1 MSRSDQPWLIL
12 DLEHSEDDAPWV
24 EQTLVQRGLEGW
36 EVHQEFPT
44 AKWRLYFP
52 LEGQHEE
59 RLAELKSA
67 LEQSGSQITENGFI
81 RDEDWAENWKEFY
94 HPFPVGSRLVICPS
108 WESADEEMCLGRETI
123 QLDPGSAFGTG
134 YHESTRL
141 CLQLLETIESDVE
154 WSQGTLL
161 DYGTGSGILAIGALH
176 LGCGRVVASDRDPLA
191 VSVARS
197 NLEVNGFAEQRY
209 SVSQDDVPQPAADL
223 ENGRYPF
230 VVANL
235 TADIL
240 AQLSTPLAAVAQRHL
255 ILGGIVEKRAKKVV
269 DAFTRAGGKIIAQLQ
284 ENDWV
289 AYHFLFERTRERAL
303 A

>member
-12 DLEHSEDDAPWV
+12 DLEHAEEDCPWV
-24 EQTLVQRGLEGW
+24 EQALVHRGLEGW
-36 EVHQEFPT
+36 EVHQEYPV

-52 LEGQHEE
+52 LEGSHQE
-59 RLAELKSA
+59 RLAELKMA
-67 LEQSGSQITENGFI
+67 LELVRSQVTENGFI

-94 HPFPVGSRLVICPS
+94 HPFQVGSRLVICPS
-108 WESADEEMCLGRETI
+108 WESPDQEMCVGREVI

-134 YHESTRL
+134 YHESSRL
-141 CLQLLETIESDVE
+141 CLQLLEGLESDQE
-154 WSQGTLL
+154 WSRATLL

-176 LGCGRVVASDRDPLA
+176 LGCKRVVASDRDPLA

-197 NLEVNGFAEQRY
+197 NLEINGFPEERY
-209 SVSQDDVPQPAADL
+209 SVRLNDVPQPDPEE
-223 ENGRYPF
+223 ENGRYRF

-240 AQLSTPLAAVAQRHL
+240 AQLSTPLAAIADRHL
-255 ILGGIVEKRAKKVV
+255 ILSGIVEKRAQKVV
-269 DAFTRAGGKIIAQLQ
+269 DAYTRAGGKRIAQLQ

-289 AYHFLFERTRERAL
+289 AYHFLFERTRE
-303 A
+303 